1 VTLARS
7 GRRELPFRTERIVS
21 DQDASASRK
30 GPSPVRIRT
39 TLLAAICAMAMSV
52 AVSGQAAAGSIT
64 SPTGTPEHPFHVPA
78 DSHDDPVVFTIAGS
92 GWSRGQPV
100 YVEQCD
106 GVPPTATGWDPA
118 GDCDTET
125 SPAAALADAHGNVTF
140 LSTSHNY
147 AAPVFRGASPQGLFN
162 CLSPKQPDPH
172 NGLPTFRTCQLR
184 ISSSNTN
191 GTSDQAFISIVL
203 PDSSHGYPATSQ
215 ASVPGLGPPGL
226 AGARANAAGGNGP
239 GANGA
244 GASGPG
250 PSTTGSDAASSPS
263 GSGASAVSHSSGSS
277 GGWLAST
284 GAKILLILLIGLLL
298 LAIGLLLA
306 WRHRRQQLA

>member
-1 VTLARS
+1 
-7 GRRELPFRTERIVS
+7 
-21 DQDASASRK
+21 
-30 GPSPVRIRT
+30 VRIRA
-39 TLLAAICAMAMSV
+39 TLLAAICAIAMSV
-52 AVSGQAAAGSIT
+52 ALSGQAAAASIT
-64 SPTGTPEHPFHVPA
+64 SPAGTPEHPFHVPA

-125 SPAAALADAHGNVTF
+125 SPAAALGDAHGNVSF

-162 CLSPKQPDPH
+162 CLSPNQPDPH

-184 ISSSNTN
+184 MSSSNTN
-191 GTSDQAFISIVL
+191 PTSDQAFISIVL

-215 ASVPGLGPPGL
+215 ASVPGLGPPPGL
-226 AGARANAAGGNGP
+226 ARAGANGAGANRA

-244 GASGPG
+244 GASGSGPG
-250 PSTTGSDAASSPS
+250 STGSDAAGSSS
-263 GSGASAVSHSSGSS
+263 GSGASAVSHSSSGSS
-277 GGWLAST
+277 GWLASS
-284 GAKILLILLIGLLL
+284 GAKILLIVLIGLLL
-298 LAIGLLLA
+298 LAVGLLLA